1 MVYDPNISYCGSW
14 TGNAIRTKLKLQE
27 KLPFN
32 SCCYAHDCDY
42 NFLFNVNLN
51 ITRKLILKAFIDWN
65 FLKNMIKVSKFYQLP
80 IAFIFYG
87 IVTIFTPIYFFRF
100 RKSA

>member
-1 MVYDPNISYCGSW
+1 MVYDSETSYCGSW
-14 TGNAIRTKLKLQE
+14 SGNTLRTKLKIH
-27 KLPFN
+27 KILPFN

-42 NFLFNVNLN
+42 NFLFNLD
-51 ITRKLILKAFIDWN
+51 IDTKRKLLLKVFIDWN
-65 FLKNMIKVSKFYQLP
+65 FLKNMIKNSKVYHLP

-87 IVTIFTPIYFFRF
+87 IVTILTPIYFFRF